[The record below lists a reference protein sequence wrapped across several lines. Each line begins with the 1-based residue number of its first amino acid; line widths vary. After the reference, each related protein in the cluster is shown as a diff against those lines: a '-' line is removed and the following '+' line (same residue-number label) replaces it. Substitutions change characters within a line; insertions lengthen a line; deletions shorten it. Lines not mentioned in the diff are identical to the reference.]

1 MKTIIRK
8 SVRNEI
14 TKAIPELLD
23 SSLCWMKSKYANV
36 NFENIEYIFSNSFNR
51 SRYFRNANNVK
62 YQTPTICIHTTK
74 VIGLYD
80 MKTLKIKKRFI
91 IGDTKTQIMCA
102 LIHELTHH
110 MQYELGLAKGELETT
125 RNELDYL
132 KQYHPSYYNKMMG
145 IKTPPLI

>member
-14 TKAIPELLD
+14 TQTIPELLN

-36 NFENIEYIFSNSFNR
+36 NFENVEYIFSNSFNR

-62 YQTPTICIHTTK
+62 FQTPTICIHTTK
-74 VIGLYD
+74 ILGLYD
-80 MKTLKIKKRFI
+80 MKTLNIKKRFI
-91 IGDTKTQIMCA
+91 VGDYKAQIKCA

-110 MQYELGLAKGELETT
+110 MQYELGLSKGELETT
-125 RNELDYL
+125 RNELEYL
-132 KQYHPSYYNKMMG
+132 KEYYPSYYNKMMG

>member
-14 TKAIPELLD
+14 TQAIPELLIN
-23 SSLCWMKSKYANV
+23 SLSWMKSKYANV
-36 NFENIEYIFSNSFNR
+36 NFENVEYIFSNSYNR
-51 SRYFRNANNVK
+51 SRYFRNANDVK
-62 YQTPTICIHTTK
+62 YSTPTICIHTTK
-74 VIGLYD
+74 ILGLYD

-91 IGDTKTQIMCA
+91 VGDYKAQIMCA

-110 MQYELGLAKGELETT
+110 MQYELGLPKGELETT
-125 RNELDYL
+125 RNELEYL
-132 KQYHPSYYNKMMG
+132 KEYHPSYYNKIMG

>member
-14 TKAIPELLD
+14 AQAIPELLTN
-23 SSLCWMKSKYANV
+23 SLCWMKSKYANV
-36 NFENIEYIFSNSFNR
+36 NFENVEYIFSNSYNR
-51 SRYFRNANNVK
+51 SRYFRNANDVK
-62 YQTPTICIHTTK
+62 FQTPTICIHTTK
-74 VIGLYD
+74 ILGLYD

-91 IGDTKTQIMCA
+91 VGDYKAQIMCA

-110 MQYELGLAKGELETT
+110 MQYELGLPKGELLTT
-125 RNELDYL
+125 SNELEYL
-132 KQYHPSYYNKMMG
+132 KEYYPNYYNKMMG